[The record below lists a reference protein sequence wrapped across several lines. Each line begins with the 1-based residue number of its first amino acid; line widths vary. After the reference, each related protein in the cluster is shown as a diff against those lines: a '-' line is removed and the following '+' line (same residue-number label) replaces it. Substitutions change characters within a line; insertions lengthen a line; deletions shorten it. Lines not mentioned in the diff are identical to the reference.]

1 MRTQRNVS
9 ATIEPALVA
18 ITSRLDEKNAARERA
33 LSASRQIIRHAANA
47 IRALHRNE
55 NDAADALL
63 ADGQAKLS
71 ALNADLRER
80 HADIYFSGYVQDAQ
94 KELAEAHLLRA
105 LIGGGVLPS
114 PDALGVEDAPYL
126 NDLGEAASELRRH
139 ILDILRHGGG
149 REQAARAE
157 HLLGTMDA
165 VYSQLVT
172 VDYPDALTGGLRRTT
187 DLVRGVLERTRG
199 DLTLTLRQME
209 LEAAL
214 KEKG

>member
-1 MRTQRNVS
+1 MTD
-9 ATIEPALVA
+9 AFDALENTVA
-18 ITSRLDEKNAARERA
+18 EIASRLDEKNAARERA

-47 IRALHRNE
+47 IRALHRDE

-63 ADGQAKLS
+63 QEGQAKLS
-71 ALNADLRER
+71 ALNADLREC

-105 LIGGGVLPS
+105 LVNGAALPS
-114 PDALGVEDAPYL
+114 PPALGVEDAPYL
-126 NDLGEAASELRRH
+126 NGLGEAASELRRH
-139 ILDILRHGGG
+139 ILDILRRGGG
-149 REQAARAE
+149 REQATRAE
-157 HLLGTMDA
+157 TLLDTMDA

-172 VDYPDALTGGLRRTT
+172 VDYPDALTNGLRRTT

>member
-1 MRTQRNVS
+1 MTDVH
-9 ATIEPALVA
+9 AALENTVVE
-18 ITSRLDEKNAARERA
+18 ITARLDAKNAARERA
-33 LSASRQIIRHAANA
+33 LAASRQMIRHAANA
-47 IRALHRNE
+47 IRALHRGE
-55 NDAADALL
+55 DDAADALL
-63 ADGQAKLS
+63 AEGQARLS
-71 ALNADLRER
+71 TLNADVRER
-80 HADIYFSGYVQDAQ
+80 HADLYFSGYVQDAQ

-105 LIGGGVLPS
+105 LVNGDAPPS
-114 PDALGVEDAPYL
+114 PETLGVEDAPYL
-126 NDLGEAASELRRH
+126 NGLGEAASELRRH
-139 ILDILRHGGG
+139 ILDILRRGGG
-149 REQAARAE
+149 REQAVRAE
-157 HLLGTMDA
+157 HLLDTMDA

>member
-1 MRTQRNVS
+1 MTDVHAILEN
-9 ATIEPALVA
+9 TVA
-18 ITSRLDEKNAARERA
+18 EITARLDEKNAARERA

-55 NDAADALL
+55 DDAADVLL
-63 ADGQAKLS
+63 QEGQVKLS

-105 LIGGGVLPS
+105 LVSGGALPS
-114 PDALGVEDAPYL
+114 PAALGVEDAPYL
-126 NDLGEAASELRRH
+126 NGLGEAASELRRH
-139 ILDILRHGGG
+139 ILDLLRRGGG

-157 HLLGTMDA
+157 TLLDTMDA
-165 VYSQLVT
+165 VYSLLVT
-172 VDYPDALTGGLRRTT
+172 VDYPDALTNGLRRTT

-199 DLTLTLRQME
+199 DLTLTIRQIE

-214 KEKG
+214 KNRTNLL

>member
-1 MRTQRNVS
+1 MTD
-9 ATIEPALVA
+9 APAALENTVA
-18 ITSRLDEKNAARERA
+18 EIASRLDEKNAARERA

-55 NDAADALL
+55 GDAADALF
-63 ADGQAKLS
+63 AEGQAKLS

-105 LIGGGVLPS
+105 LVSGGALPS
-114 PDALGVEDAPYL
+114 PAALGVEDAPYL
-126 NDLGEAASELRRH
+126 NGLGEAASELRRH
-139 ILDILRHGGG
+139 ILDLLRRGGG

-157 HLLGTMDA
+157 HLLDTMDA

-172 VDYPDALTGGLRRTT
+172 VDYPDALTNGLRRTT

-199 DLTLTLRQME
+199 DLTLTIRQIE

-214 KEKG
+214 KDKANLT